1 MEKVRFINSS
11 ELDYVRYI
19 FDRNPWLV
27 GEKLSTD
34 EIENLISSWVS
45 QLDSGALKVNIL
57 FGEHDEP
64 LAMYT
69 GTITKN
75 SNQWTVGYTKIANR
89 TSHFNKSAKIMAPAL
104 DHMLEYTQSRGLF
117 RFNMIAP
124 EKHHNIRNAIMLKY
138 SKHLHKYI
146 WFDEYV
152 IPKGEFT
159 PLELMYG
166 TNRRPCLWSDVV
178 LRSFNLKQ
186 EHRIEYFKKFQ
197 YQDYKG
203 SITSSR
209 DPKPNL

>member
-27 GEKLSTD
+27 GEKLSTE
-34 EIENLISSWVS
+34 EIENLISEWAS
-45 QLDSGALKVNIL
+45 QIDRGSLKVNIL
-57 FGEHDEP
+57 FGENDEP

-69 GTITKN
+69 GTIIKN

-89 TSHFNKSAKIMAPAL
+89 TSHFSKSAKIMAPAL

-117 RFNMIAP
+117 KFNMIAP
-124 EKHHNIRNAIMLKY
+124 EKHHNIRNAIMLKH

-152 IPKGEFT
+152 IPKGGFT
-159 PLELMYG
+159 PLELIYG
-166 TNRRPCLWSDVV
+166 TNRRPCVWSDVV

-186 EHRIEYFKKFQ
+186 EYRIEYFKQFQ

-203 SITSSR
+203 SVTSSKGPR
-209 DPKPNL
+209 PNL